1 MYLPPAFFGGNSPEY
16 KGIQCLLNYHLC
28 MDTCSAIA
36 TRLDEEMLALRPA
49 HVYPSHTPCNSMP
62 ARGGSVIA
70 AELGGRYLLRYLTR
84 KQYRQFTSGTT
95 SLQFVTPTPYSPT
108 EAISWLALPTAA
120 RRDFALFLDPK
131 HLSDV
136 RGPRR
141 VLLGGGLEYILAS
154 GFPTAAIVVG
164 WPVPVV

>member
-1 MYLPPAFFGGNSPEY
+1 VDYHFF
-16 KGIQCLLNYHLC
+16 
-28 MDTCSAIA
+28 MATCSAIA

-49 HVYPSHTPCNSMP
+49 HVYPSHTPVASMP
-62 ARGGSVIA
+62 GRSGSAVA
-70 AELGGRYLLRYLTR
+70 SELGGRYLLRYLIR
-84 KQYRQFTSGTT
+84 KQYSQFTTGTP
-95 SLQFVTPTPYSPT
+95 SLQFTKPTAYSPS
-108 EAISWLALPTAA
+108 EAISWLALPTPA
-120 RRDFALFLDPK
+120 RREFVLFLDPK

-154 GFPTAAIVVG
+154 GFPATAIVVG

>member
-1 MYLPPAFFGGNSPEY
+1 MAIEY
-16 KGIQCLLNYHLC
+16 HFN
-28 MDTCSAIA
+28 MATCRAIA
-36 TRLDEEMLALRPA
+36 TRLDEEMLAHRPA
-49 HVYPSHTPCNSMP
+49 IVYPSHTPLAAMP
-62 ARGGSVIA
+62 ARSGPDIA
-70 AELGGRYLLRYLTR
+70 AELGGRYLLRYLIR
-84 KQYRQFTSGTT
+84 RQYRQFTTGSA

-120 RRDFALFLDPK
+120 RREFVLFLNAK

-154 GFPTAAIVVG
+154 GYPATAIVVG

>member
-1 MYLPPAFFGGNSPEY
+1 
-16 KGIQCLLNYHLC
+16 
-28 MDTCSAIA
+28 
-36 TRLDEEMLALRPA
+36 
-49 HVYPSHTPCNSMP
+49 MP
-62 ARGGSVIA
+62 ARPGADIA
-70 AELGGRYLLRYLTR
+70 AELGGRYLLRYLIR
-84 KQYRQFTSGTT
+84 KQHRKFTAGSA

-108 EAISWLALPTAA
+108 EVISWLALPTTA
-120 RRDFALFLDPK
+120 RREFALFLNAT

-154 GFPTAAIVVG
+154 GFPASAIVVG

>member
-1 MYLPPAFFGGNSPEY
+1 MKLWPCSSPNLLP
-16 KGIQCLLNYHLC
+16 
-28 MDTCSAIA
+28 D
-36 TRLDEEMLALRPA
+36 LDEAMLALRPA
-49 HVYPSHTPCNSMP
+49 IVYPSHTPLTSMP
-62 ARGGSVIA
+62 SRPGADIA
-70 AELGGRYLLRYLTR
+70 AELGGRYLLRYLIR
-84 KQYRQFTSGTT
+84 KQYRQFTTGST

-108 EAISWLALPTAA
+108 EVISWLALPTTT
-120 RRDFALFLDPK
+120 RREFALFLDAK